1 MDAEVNAGTSDS
13 GADDTEAGDEST
25 LQLMQDS
32 LLAPDDVGESF
43 DQAITSVDPEVDYLC
58 YGEASADRSSATE
71 VDEQL
76 FGPDGATEVA
86 VVTLSF
92 PDAASAGDYLAT
104 TEAFLDE
111 NAQSGCALTPEPT
124 DSLESSTALD
134 DSFTFTFDGGNGRSQ
149 ATWAKLGNIVV
160 VVIGNP
166 LTAVSVDDL
175 VSLQIGRFDEAGLI
189 TD

>member
-1 MDAEVNAGTSDS
+1 MDAELNGETSDS
-13 GADDTEAGDEST
+13 GADDTEASDDST

-32 LLAPDDVGESF
+32 LLTPDDVGEGF

-58 YGEASADRSSATE
+58 YGEPSADRSAATE

-86 VVTLSF
+86 IVTLSF
-92 PDAASAGDYLAT
+92 PDAASAADYVAT

-111 NAQSGCALTPEPT
+111 NAQGGCALTPEPT
-124 DSLESSTALD
+124 DSLESSASLD

-149 ATWAKLGNIVV
+149 ATWAKLGNTVV

-166 LTAVSVDDL
+166 LSAVPVDDL
-175 VSLQIGRFDEAGLI
+175 VALQISRLDDAGLV